1 MPNTINPNA
10 ALDPK
15 TTSTGSS
22 VSPATKSVP
31 VKNYPGERNEGTTVK
46 NPKTP
51 ETSGKSNVE
60 RAADKAAHKAVKREQ
75 EYDEVNPI
83 FTK

>member
-1 MPNTINPNA
+1 MPNTVNPNSM
-10 ALDPK
+10 LDPE

-22 VSPATKSVP
+22 VPPATKPVP
-31 VKNYPGERNEGTTVK
+31 VKNYPGEHSEGVTVK

-51 ETSGKSNVE
+51 ETSGPSNADRV
-60 RAADKAAHKAVKREQ
+60 ADKAAHKAVKREQ
-75 EYDEVNPI
+75 EYDKAKPI